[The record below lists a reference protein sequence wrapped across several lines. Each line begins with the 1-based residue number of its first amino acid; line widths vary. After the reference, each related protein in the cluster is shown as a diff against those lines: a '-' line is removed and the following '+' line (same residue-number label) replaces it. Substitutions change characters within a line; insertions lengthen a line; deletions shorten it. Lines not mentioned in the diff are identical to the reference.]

1 MDFQPYFDDNINIL
15 SRNKGGKTQKRN
27 YKFLLLKI
35 IFKEI

>member
-1 MDFQPYFDDNINIL
+1 MDFQPYFEDNINIL
-15 SRNKGGKTQKRN
+15 SRNKGGKAQKRN